1 MEQDN
6 SSLHNL
12 LSSLDEHFLYENS
25 KSSLKDEILFKLN
38 LKLVEAT
45 ERQTGSTP
53 HPSGHMRGLMEA
65 IKIVKEVCG

>member
-6 SSLHNL
+6 SSIRNL
-12 LSSLDEHFLYENS
+12 LSSLDEH
-25 KSSLKDEILFKLN
+25 SLKGEHSLKNEILLKLN

>member
-6 SSLHNL
+6 SSIRNL
-12 LSSLDEHFLYENS
+12 LSSLDEH
-25 KSSLKDEILFKLN
+25 SLKDKHSLKNEILLKLN
-38 LKLVEAT
+38 RKLVEAT
-45 ERQTGSTP
+45 ARQTGSTP

>member
-6 SSLHNL
+6 SSIRNL
-12 LSSLDEHFLYENS
+12 LSSLDEH
-25 KSSLKDEILFKLN
+25 SLKGEHSLKNEILLKLN
-38 LKLVEAT
+38 RKLVEAT